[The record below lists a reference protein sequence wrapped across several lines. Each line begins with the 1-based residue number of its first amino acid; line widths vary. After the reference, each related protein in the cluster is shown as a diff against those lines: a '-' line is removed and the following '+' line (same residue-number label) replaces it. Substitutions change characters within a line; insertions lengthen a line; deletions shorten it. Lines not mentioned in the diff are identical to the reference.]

1 MALTFENALQA
12 DRGLDAAA
20 RGSVRTPSAN
30 DRPLHNAGVGA
41 ALSVNDD
48 GEVIFS
54 QMVPGMPAAN
64 SGAISIGDA
73 LVSPNSK
80 P

>member
-1 MALTFENALQA
+1 
-12 DRGLDAAA
+12 
-20 RGSVRTPSAN
+20 
-30 DRPLHNAGVGA
+30 VGA
-41 ALSVNDD
+41 ALSVNGD

-73 LVSPNSK
+73 LVSLNPK